1 MTGYHGFSF
10 GFKSSPINAYLA
22 PKGMRH
28 YRTGIVPQ
36 VAQNRSEVIL
46 TLLSSISVIMKRE
59 SRYKLT
65 KNHGPVDVLEIW
77 FHVEP

>member
-1 MTGYHGFSF
+1 MTDYHALIF
-10 GFKSSPINAYLA
+10 GLKSSPINADLV
-22 PKGMRH
+22 PKGLRH

-65 KNHGPVDVLEIW
+65 KNHEPVDVLEIW